1 MTKKKT
7 NLKNKL
13 AEYSNISMSLCLYFV
28 CWQFYLE
35 KDKEASDEIFQNSI
49 REVNYLYNQQIEH
62 LQKELLEAKTESSTK
77 ISTLN
82 KEIAELKE
90 INKSC
95 EESITNY
102 KNKIKE
108 LKYQIEISQKAA
120 TYRLEKSE

>member
-1 MTKKKT
+1 MLSTPI
-7 NLKNKL
+7 LVCRY
-13 AEYSNISMSLCLYFV
+13 AYFV

-35 KDKEASDEIFQNSI
+35 KDKELSDEIFQDSI

-62 LQKELLEAKTESSTK
+62 VQKELLEAKTESSTK

-95 EESITNY
+95 EESITNF